1 MKFLDIQGVQTLWN
15 ASKEAFVPQNI
26 MVTNI
31 SLNVYD
37 YTFTAGVCPTPWP
50 TGEFCIVHNTTADSY
65 QLAYRST
72 RGQYFTLCT
81 NLAQMVSQVPSLQTT
96 IAVLFPD
103 EDPSDAYGG
112 APNLSYGR
120 IFHLTSN
127 TGTYQDKYFISVP
140 TSKVVLGDNELL
152 MCDTLDEAY
161 RKTLANAFGSADT
174 AIETSWLNANLT

>member
-15 ASKEAFVPQNI
+15 ASKETFVPQNI

-31 SLNVYD
+31 SLNIYD
-37 YTFTAGVCPTPWP
+37 YNFTEGMCPARWP

-72 RGQYFTLCT
+72 QGQYFTLCV
-81 NLAQMVSQVPSLQTT
+81 NLAKMVSAVPSLQTT

-103 EDPSDAYGG
+103 EDPSDAYGDT
-112 APNLSYGR
+112 PKLSYGR
-120 IFHLTSN
+120 IFHLTNS
-127 TGTYQDKYFISVP
+127 TGTYQGKYFISVP
-140 TSKVVLGDNELL
+140 PSKVALEGNELL

-161 RKTLANAFGSADT
+161 RKALANAFDSPDT
-174 AIETSWLNANLT
+174 AIDTYWLNTNLT

>member
-112 APNLSYGR
+112 TPNLSYGR
-120 IFHLTSN
+120 IFHLTSS